1 MALSTFDIN
10 IKAEY
15 YDINISA
22 LDALPAQYNALVI
35 VCAYLSVRPFVCSS
49 HLTIVSKNDLWCF
62 ERDIKPYNNYRGVG
76 LCRISTGGA

>member
-15 YDINISA
+15 YGINILA
-22 LDALPAQYNALVI
+22 RDALPAQYNALVI

-49 HLTIVSKNDLWCF
+49 HLMIVSKMT
-62 ERDIKPYNNYRGVG
+62 YGVLSG
-76 LCRISTGGA
+76 TLNLTITTGV